1 MEKLQQKHFRG
12 ITVKQLNLY
21 IETINDYL
29 NEHIPV
35 VTNWSTTVKHLSDYL
50 NEHDFVKHEGIAI
63 NDDTIDDFIT
73 RIQNENNN
81 DNLNFLPD
89 NKLNQMTTKPT
100 VYPSQ
105 VLDNYRNKY
114 YNGLNHLNYAQRNL
128 GNDLDK
134 IHAYSAFY
142 NERGSPFP
150 KKEKKQKIGKFGM
163 DQLTE
168 IVLNLNQD
176 VKQIKDAQSLAGAR
190 AWVQKHGPEL
200 YHVEDTDING
210 DNIPDIIVKN
220 KEGHNV
226 IVNGYTT
233 GESTYPYRYS
243 YYTQFPTSDARKQ
256 ARQNGETFREYI
268 KGLYNPQYDDY
279 GINIQRDPNG
289 NPVFAAQEGLELENK
304 IKRSGYTKIIRP
316 KDKTPYQ
323 AFVSGVVKPMYDVVK
338 LINHL
343 MKRSTNSQLLTKV
356 AAVMWNQT
364 ILIPAMAYVYGKD
377 VLKVQESEWKKLRN
391 KAEVKTAILHYV
403 QHYLENEKNLLEF
416 VPLFIEV
423 CEQSGNPIQ
432 PELKEWI
439 PSFVKARLLNINVK
453 DLPGFDNK
461 DGWKRIDDEFN
472 QRFSG

>member
-50 NEHDFVKHEGIAI
+50 NEHDFIKHEGIAI

-100 VYPSQ
+100 VYQSS
-105 VLDNYRNKY
+105 VLDNYRDKY
-114 YNGLNHLNYAQRNL
+114 FKGLNQQHYAQRNL

-134 IHAYSAFY
+134 IQAYSAFY

-150 KKEKKQKIGKFGM
+150 KKEKKQKIGKLGM

-168 IVLNLNQD
+168 IVLGLNQD
-176 VKQIKDAQSLAGAR
+176 VKQIKDAQSLEGAQ

-220 KEGHNV
+220 KEGQNV

-233 GESTYPYRYS
+233 GESTYPYRYA
-243 YYTQFPTSDARKQ
+243 YYTQFPTAERRKE

-268 KGLYNPQYDDY
+268 KGLYNPQYDDF
-279 GINIQRDPNG
+279 GIKIQRDSNG
-289 NPVFAAQEGLELENK
+289 NPLFGSKEGLQFESK
-304 IKRSGYTKIIRP
+304 IKNSGYTKIIRP

-338 LINHL
+338 LINQV
-343 MKRSTNSQLLTKV
+343 MKRPTNSQLLTKV
-356 AAVMWNQT
+356 AAIMWNQT
-364 ILIPAMAYVYGKD
+364 ILIPAMVYVYGKE
-377 VLKVQESEWKKLRN
+377 VMQVQDSEWKKLRN

-403 QHYLENEKNLLEF
+403 QYYLGNEKNMLEF

-423 CEQSGNPIQ
+423 CDHSDNPIH
-432 PELKEWI
+432 PDLKEWI
-439 PSFVKARLLNINVK
+439 PSFVKARLLNIKSMPSLNDK
-453 DLPGFDNK
+453 NA
-461 DGWKRIDDEFN
+461 WKQIDDEFTR
-472 QRFSG
+472 QFGG